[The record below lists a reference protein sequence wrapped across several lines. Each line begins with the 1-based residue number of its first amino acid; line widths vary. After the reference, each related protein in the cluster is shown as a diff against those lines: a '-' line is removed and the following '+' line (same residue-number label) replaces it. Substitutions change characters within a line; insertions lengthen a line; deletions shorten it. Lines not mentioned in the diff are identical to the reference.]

1 MPKYPDTRNR
11 RDMKDIEPLASCWTK
26 CWPMRG
32 EIPLFDMSWVNV
44 DFLLQP
50 REALHTICPFLL
62 SLHICRLK
70 QSFSLLLTEGFIKVS

>member
-32 EIPLFDMSWVNV
+32 DIPLFDMSGLMLISCCNLERL
-44 DFLLQP
+44 F
-50 REALHTICPFLL
+50 IFLL